1 MHSGQTWVA
10 LPLRDELVG
19 SARPALVATAAAA
32 ALLLLIVAT
41 NIAGLST
48 AHAVSARHQ
57 LAVRAALG
65 ATRSRLFV
73 EQLVDSVVLAAVG
86 SLAGIGIAYAL
97 IRVVGRYQQF
107 FLPRL
112 APIELDAVTV
122 AAGLGAGLAIGLI
135 AAVLPRSVV
144 NAAPTDVLRSSRG
157 SAGDVKATATRTGLV
172 VAQVAIALVLLVGAG
187 LLVRT
192 VQHLS
197 QRELGFDSEGLTWFQ
212 VNLPGRKYQDAR
224 RRNCSSSAT

>member
-1 MHSGQTWVA
+1 M
-10 LPLRDELVG
+10 
-19 SARPALVATAAAA
+19 
-32 ALLLLIVAT
+32 
-41 NIAGLST
+41 
-48 AHAVSARHQ
+48 SARHQ

-65 ATRSRLFV
+65 ATRSRLFI

-112 APIELDAVTV
+112 APIELDAVD
-122 AAGLGAGLAIGLI
+122 AWLAGLGAGLTIGLV

-144 NAAPTDVLRSSRG
+144 NAAANDVLRSSRG
-157 SAGDVKATATRTGLV
+157 SAGDVKATATRTALV

-187 LLVRT
+187 LLIRT

-212 VNLPGRKYQDAR
+212 VNLPGRKYQAQGGTTAVRAR
-224 RRNCSSSAT
+224 RDRARQPDSGRAVRNGIGRIPAVGRHDGRPGR